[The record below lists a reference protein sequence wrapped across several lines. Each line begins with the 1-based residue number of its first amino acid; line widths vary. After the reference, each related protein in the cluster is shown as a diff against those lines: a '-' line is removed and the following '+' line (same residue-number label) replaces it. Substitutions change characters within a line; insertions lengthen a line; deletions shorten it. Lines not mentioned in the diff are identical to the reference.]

1 MSPNE
6 TPAEGDLVAPVTPGS
21 ETPPE
26 PTSESYVS
34 KADLE
39 ALAGTLRTEIETQGQ
54 RTRQSQG
61 DVIEDRVSKAIEKSF
76 MERLIAALPEGVD
89 PKLIQREAFVDTL
102 MADPSL
108 LGKVEPEPEA
118 DGSPPPSGTDPVQT
132 EVQRIM
138 HQHGLSGQEPE
149 IAAFLKANKGKGL
162 LELLGGLDALGVE
175 VAKRKPSAAS
185 LMPESGSPPPQ
196 ADATKIYIAEMQA
209 ARGKPEAARA
219 AKTKAIAA
227 GVDISQVAFGLEG
240 IVSPGLLPLPTKK

>member
-1 MSPNE
+1 MSPDE
-6 TPAEGDLVAPVTPGS
+6 TPSEGNLVVPVTPAS

-39 ALAGTLRTEIETQGQ
+39 ALAGTLRTEIENQGQ

-61 DVIEDRVSKAIEKSF
+61 DIITDRVSKAIEKSF
-76 MERLIAALPEGVD
+76 TERLIAALPEGTD
-89 PKLIQREAFVDTL
+89 PKQIRRESLLDAL

-108 LGKVEPEPEA
+108 LGKVEAEV
-118 DGSPPPSGTDPVQT
+118 SPPASGPDPVQT

-149 IAAFLKANKGKGL
+149 IAAFLKANKDKGL
-162 LELLGGLDALGVE
+162 LELLGGLDVLGVE

-196 ADATKIYIAEMQA
+196 PDATKVYIAEMQA
-209 ARGKPEAARA
+209 ARGDRTA
-219 AKTKAIAA
+219 AKAAKAKATAA
-227 GVDISQVAFGLEG
+227 GVDVSQVAFGLEG
-240 IVSPGLLPLPTKK
+240 ISTPK

>member
-1 MSPNE
+1 MSPDE
-6 TPAEGDLVAPVTPGS
+6 TPSEGDLVVQVPPAS

-39 ALAGTLRTEIETQGQ
+39 ALAGTLRTEIENQGQ

-61 DVIEDRVSKAIEKSF
+61 DIITDRVSKIEESF
-76 MERLIAALPEGVD
+76 VERLIAALPEGVD
-89 PKLIQREAFVDTL
+89 PKLIQREAFVDHL

-108 LGKVEPEPEA
+108 LGKVEAEA
-118 DGSPPPSGTDPVQT
+118 SPPASGPDPVQT
-132 EVQRIM
+132 EVERIM

-149 IAAFLKANKGKGL
+149 IAAFLKANKDKGL
-162 LELLGGLDALGVE
+162 LELLDGLNTLGVE

-196 ADATKIYIAEMQA
+196 PDVVKNYIEEMRQA
-209 ARGKPEAARA
+209 AGKGMRVGQ
-219 AKTKAIAA
+219 AIKDKYSKL
-227 GVDISQVAFGLEG
+227 GVDVDKIGF
-240 IVSPGLLPLPTKK
+240 TF